1 MPIHNSLVQNAER
14 RILILQ
20 KVNDA
25 LDWGFNPTY
34 LLMENPNP
42 SDLDGDSSLDQE
54 EKTGITD
61 TSETLQIDK
70 TFVWTEAEDLNLRNY
85 VIRGMARAVASVS
98 IARTGSTDGNIYLTK
113 VVFDIGFVDSTGNF
127 TSKKSANATPNFST
141 NSTSYQTV
149 SAQAFL
155 SLTPFGVPSDKRLAL
170 RVRCYGYK
178 ETTESG
184 KMKLNCARGSA
195 DSYLEVFID

>member
-1 MPIHNSLVQNAER
+1 MLEKIEKK
-14 RILILQ
+14 IFILQ

-25 LDWGFNPTY
+25 LEWGQNPTY

-42 SDLDGDSSLDQE
+42 SDLDGDTSLDKE
-54 EKTGITD
+54 EETGITD
-61 TSETLQIDK
+61 TSEALQIDK
-70 TFVWTEAEDLNLRNY
+70 TFICREAEEATLQNRT
-85 VIRGMARAVASVS
+85 IRGIARAVASVS

-113 VVFDIGFVDSTGNF
+113 VTFDIGLVGSDGNF
-127 TSKKSANATPNFST
+127 ISKKSADATPNFST
-141 NSTSYQTV
+141 NSTDYQTI

-155 SLTPFGVPSDKRLAL
+155 DVSSFEIPNNYRLGL
-170 RVRCYGYK
+170 RVRCYGYIA
-178 ETTESG
+178 TTENG